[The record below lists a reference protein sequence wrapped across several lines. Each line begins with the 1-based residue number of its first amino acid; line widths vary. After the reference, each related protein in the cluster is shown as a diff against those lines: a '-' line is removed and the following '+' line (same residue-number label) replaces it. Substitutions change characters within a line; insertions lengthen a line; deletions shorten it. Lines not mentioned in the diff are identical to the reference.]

1 MAFEW
6 QRIGGQCTLKSRS
19 LNGTVVN
26 LGISNVDENAEKSN
40 DGKDLLFALCLDYG
54 NYFKVNLGLNK

>member
-26 LGISNVDENAEKSN
+26 LAIKNEDEEENDEKIN
-40 DGKDLLFALCLDYG
+40 YGKDLLFALCLDYG
-54 NYFKVNLGLNK
+54 NYFYKN